1 MRYRFLILILILLLS
16 WVVALAPASTPQA
29 NEALRAIADA
39 VWDRQLQNDITA
51 RLREGLPVESLP
63 DISYAQARDHAE
75 FARAI
80 VEQLEALDP
89 AALTHDD
96 WITREILLFEERNTV
111 AGLQY
116 WGFLNLLTPYSSP
129 IGSMRQILGSLPLTS
144 EEEAKR
150 YLSVLRDVPDMV
162 RQIQALAQEQ
172 LAAGLVVSA
181 ANMAAVTAIVRAV
194 TTPADSGPFAV
205 SEARASALD
214 AEVAER
220 LRAEIAAV
228 VDAEINPAL
237 VRFSEFLEGDYAAAA
252 PAGVGLSQYEG
263 GRAYYDHRVR
273 LMTTMDVTAEQVNAI
288 GYDVVAEMQAEM
300 QALQRAMGFEGT
312 VAEFRNHLRSDAAN
326 FPQSV
331 DQVAAELLE
340 PTSRFFERAGELFA
354 VIPAAPFGVE
364 RLDPALEG
372 SQTFGYY
379 SPPSPVEPRG
389 LYHYNGSKLD
399 ERSWVPLA
407 GIGFHELF
415 PGHHFH
421 IARQMENRELHPV
434 RRNSM
439 HGAYT
444 EGWGSYAS
452 LLGLEQGAVIDPMR
466 RYGVWM
472 LEVFL
477 ANRLVVDTG
486 MNALG
491 MTLEEARQFM
501 RDNTFE
507 AESQIASE
515 SLRYSTDMPA
525 QALAYQMGKRAIV
538 GMRERAREQLGDRFD
553 LREFHEAV
561 LAPGS
566 MPMTVLQAHIDW
578 WVEQQLSPGQ

>member
-1 MRYRFLILILILLLS
+1 MRTRLLILLVLVSSTLS
-16 WVVALAPASTPQA
+16 LAPAVAPQA
-29 NEALRAIADA
+29 DEALLRIADA
-39 VWDRQLQNDITA
+39 VWERQLQSDIAA
-51 RLREGLPVESLP
+51 RLREGLPVDSLP
-63 DISYAQARDHAE
+63 EISYAQAREDAE
-75 FARAI
+75 FAAAI
-80 VEQLEALDP
+80 IERLEAIDP

-96 WITREILLFEERNTV
+96 WITREVLLFEERNTV
-111 AGLQY
+111 VGLQY

-129 IGSMRQILGSLPLTS
+129 IGSMRQIFGGLPLAG
-144 EEEAKR
+144 EEDAQR

-181 ANMAAVTAIVRAV
+181 ANMAAVTGIVRAV
-194 TTPADSGPFAV
+194 TLPADAGPFAL
-205 SEARASALD
+205 SEVRAGALD
-214 AEVAER
+214 AALAAR
-220 LRAEIAAV
+220 LQAEIATV

-237 VRFSEFLEGDYAAAA
+237 VRLSEFLEGAYAAAA

-288 GYDVVAEMQAEM
+288 GHEVIAEMQAEM
-300 QALQRAMGFEGT
+300 MSLQRAMGFDGT
-312 VAEFRNHLRSDAAN
+312 VAEFREFLRSDPAN

-331 DQVAAELLE
+331 EQVAAEILE
-340 PTSRFFERAGELFA
+340 PTSRFFERAGEFFT
-354 VIPAAPFGVE
+354 VMPAAPFGVE

-379 SPPSPVEPRG
+379 SPPSPAEPRG

-421 IARQMENRELHPV
+421 IARQMENRNLHPV
-434 RRNSM
+434 RRNTM

-444 EGWGSYAS
+444 EGWGSYGS
-452 LLGLEQGAVIDPMR
+452 LLGLEQGAVTDPMR

-491 MTLEEARQFM
+491 MSLDEARQFM
-501 RDNTFE
+501 RANTFE

-515 SLRYSTDMPA
+515 TLRYSTDMPA

-561 LAPGS
+561 LGPGS

-578 WVEQQLSPGQ
+578 WVQERLAGR